1 MPLLSA
7 ASTQVSG
14 SPLNAARASEP
25 GRLLTAD
32 ELAERWQVPTAQVYR
47 LARDG
52 RLPAV
57 SIGRY
62 RRFALAAVES
72 WEQSGGAA
80 ANE

>member
-1 MPLLSA
+1 M
-7 ASTQVSG
+7 
-14 SPLNAARASEP
+14 REP

-57 SIGRY
+57 AIGRY
-62 RRFALAAVES
+62 RRFTLAVVES
-72 WEQSGGAA
+72 WERSGGAA
-80 ANE
+80 ANV